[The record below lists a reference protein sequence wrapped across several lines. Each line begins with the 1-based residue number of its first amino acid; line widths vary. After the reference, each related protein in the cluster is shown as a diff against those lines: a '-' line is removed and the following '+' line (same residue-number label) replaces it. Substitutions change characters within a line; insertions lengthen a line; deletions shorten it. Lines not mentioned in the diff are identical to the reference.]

1 IFTPMKSLFS
11 RTALLFI
18 MALIAGSSFA
28 DKPKYDIRVTIHGL
42 KDTICYLGNYY
53 GDKQYIKD
61 TAKVDS
67 KGYCEFKG
75 DEKLPGGI
83 YLVVTPAKRYF
94 ELIIDN
100 EQSFSVETDTN
111 DFIGKMKIKGSVD
124 NQLFYDYLRY
134 INKEQKNAEP
144 LREQLK
150 KVKSNKDST
159 KLLQDKLNVIDKDV
173 QQYKMDFIS
182 KHPDVLLSKVF
193 KASRDP
199 DIPEAPVLP
208 NGKKDSTF
216 AYRYY
221 KHHFFDDIDL
231 TDDRLLRTPVFHNK
245 LKQYITTVIVQ
256 HPDSIMKEADSL
268 AEKARPNK
276 EMFKYIVWYVTN
288 WSETSNI
295 MGFDAIFVHMVEK
308 YYNTNQAYWVSPS
321 NLEKMTNRAK
331 VLKGLLL
338 GAKIPNLTMQDTNNV
353 YVTLYNIQA
362 KYTILYFW
370 DPTCGHCQ
378 KETPKLLSLY
388 DSLKTLKK
396 SIEVYAVCSDPNLK
410 KEWKKY
416 IKEHHLDWINV
427 MDIQNVTGFHSTFDI
442 SSTPVLYLLDENKII
457 LAKRIAIEQ
466 LKEFLDRLFKKDA
479 KQKQ

>member
-1 IFTPMKSLFS
+1 MKSLTT
-11 RTALLFI
+11 RTTLFI
-18 MALIAGSSFA
+18 LMMLFVAYTFA
-28 DKPKYDIRVTIHGL
+28 DKPKYLIKATIHGL
-42 KDTICYLGNYY
+42 KDTVCYLGNYY

-100 EQSFSVETDTN
+100 EQTFSLETDTN
-111 DFIGKMKIKGSVD
+111 DFIGKMKIKGSED
-124 NQLFYDYLRY
+124 NQMFYDYLRY
-134 INKEQKNAEP
+134 INKEQKEAEP
-144 LREQLK
+144 LRDQLK
-150 KVKSNKDST
+150 KVKGNKDST
-159 KLLQDKLNVIDKDV
+159 KLLQDKLSVIDKDV
-173 QQYKMDFIS
+173 QQYKLDFIS
-182 KHPDVLLSKVF
+182 KHPDALLSKVF

-199 DIPEAPVLP
+199 DIPEIPVLS

-216 AYRYY
+216 AYKYY
-221 KHHFFDDIDL
+221 KQHYFDDIDL
-231 TDDRLLRTPVFHNK
+231 TDDRLLRTPVFHAK
-245 LKQYITTVIVQ
+245 LKQYFTTVIVQ
-256 HPDSIMKEADSL
+256 YPDSVIKEADTMI
-268 AEKARPNK
+268 AKTKTTK
-276 EMFKYIVWYVTN
+276 EMFKYIVWYITN

-338 GAKIPNLTMQDTNNV
+338 GAKIPNVTMQDTNNV
-353 YVTLYNIQA
+353 YVTLYNVQS

-378 KETPKLLSLY
+378 KETPKLVSMY
-388 DSLKTLKK
+388 DSLKALNRGV
-396 SIEVYAVCSDPNLK
+396 EVFAVCADPNLK

-416 IKEHHLDWINV
+416 IKEHKLDWINV
-427 MDIQNVTGFHSTFDI
+427 MDMQNVTGFHTTYDI
-442 SSTPVLYLLDENKII
+442 YSTPVVYLLDENKII
-457 LAKRIAIEQ
+457 LAKRLTTEQ
-466 LKEFLDRLFKKDA
+466 IKDFLERLFKKDA
-479 KQKQ
+479 KQK